1 LQVHKTKTYVSKPY
15 TTCIPISALYTS
27 LEAKRKH
34 PSRENTCYVIVID
47 WVSRNYGSK
56 RTESEGAA
64 QGRGLF
70 T

>member
-1 LQVHKTKTYVSKPY
+1 VGQTEGGKWKGKDQYLFLLLKAKISIGVHVC
-15 TTCIPISALYTS
+15 CILM
-27 LEAKRKH
+27 
-34 PSRENTCYVIVID
+34 YVIVID
-47 WVSRNYGSK
+47 WLTRNYGSK